1 MSIEVSPLRRRM
13 IDDMT
18 IRNMT
23 PGTRTAVLGGHV
35 ERCEDCAHT
44 RIAYNCCRY
53 RHRPSIARDR
63 SPISAEGWWSC
74 LNQVYKLAQFGRAS
88 PDVARSHQMTIRKKI
103 FLLAGILLALF
114 GIVVGVV
121 ATVQKLNSD
130 QISNI
135 AEYELPLTRLVA
147 ELDVDTDRYELG
159 ILRALR
165 LDPLN
170 PPELAAAIA
179 AKKEVGDELRAD
191 VDTATTL
198 LAKAIQD
205 PGYRAA
211 ERVELARIEG
221 SFKYLT
227 RNLEGF
233 LATGEQTMADLAEG
247 RREDART
254 ASRQLLN
261 TYLSFGLFLAACGV
275 GLGISA
281 VGSARVVG
289 ALRQLVVRTRAIEA
303 GTDSEPLSVRTRDE
317 VGELALSFNRMVEE
331 LRTRERIKDTFG
343 KFVDPRIVTRLIG
356 SGAEQAERRTL
367 TVFFSDIKGFSGISE
382 QLTASA
388 VVNLLNSYFGAVAEI
403 IHAHRGFI
411 DKYIGDAV
419 MAFWVS
425 PFSAGDD
432 HASDACLAA
441 LAQQEALVRL
451 RTQLPEITGMRRN
464 PPELGIRMGIAT
476 GEAVVGTIG
485 SDSSRTY
492 TVIGDTVN
500 LASRLESINKLYG
513 TSLILSEETY
523 RTAQH
528 VIEARE
534 LDLVTVAGKT
544 EPVRIYEAIGRVGEI
559 APERIALREMFANGL
574 AAYRR
579 QDWDEAQRCFESC
592 QLSDA
597 EDEPSRLFIHRISL
611 LRSTPPP
618 AGWDGVW
625 HFREK

>member
-1 MSIEVSPLRRRM
+1 
-13 IDDMT
+13 
-18 IRNMT
+18 
-23 PGTRTAVLGGHV
+23 
-35 ERCEDCAHT
+35 
-44 RIAYNCCRY
+44 
-53 RHRPSIARDR
+53 
-63 SPISAEGWWSC
+63 
-74 LNQVYKLAQFGRAS
+74 
-88 PDVARSHQMTIRKKI
+88 MTIRKKI

-114 GIVVGVV
+114 GVVVGVL
-121 ATVQKLNSD
+121 AFAQKMNSD

-135 AEYELPLTRLVA
+135 AEYELPLSRLVA

-170 PPELAAAIA
+170 PPERAAAIA
-179 AKKEVGDELRAD
+179 AKKRVGDELRAD
-191 VDTATTL
+191 ADAATAL
-198 LAKAIQD
+198 IAKAIQD
-205 PGYRAA
+205 PGYQTA

-221 SFKYLT
+221 SFRYLT
-227 RNLEGF
+227 RSLEGF
-233 LATGEQTMADLAEG
+233 LATGEQVMADLVDG

-254 ASRQLLN
+254 ASLGFAKYAQAFGPDLSEVRLNLAGLTDRATRDVLARQRLN
-261 TYLSFGLFLAACGV
+261 TYLSFGLFLLACRI
-275 GLGISA
+275 GLSVSA

-289 ALRQLVVRTRAIEA
+289 GLRQLVVSTRAIEA
-303 GTDSEPLSVRTRDE
+303 GTVSEPLSILTRDE
-317 VGELALSFNRMVEE
+317 VGDLAHSFNRMVEE

-356 SGAEQAERRTL
+356 TGAEQAERRKL
-367 TVFFSDIKGFSGISE
+367 TIFFSDIKGFSGISE

-388 VVNLLNSYFGAVAEI
+388 VVNLLNSYFGTVAEV

-441 LAQQEALVRL
+441 LAQQEAIVQL
-451 RTQLPEITGMRRN
+451 RAQLPEITGMRRD
-464 PPELGIRMGIAT
+464 PPELTIRMGIAT

-485 SDSSRTY
+485 SASSRSY

-513 TSLILSEETY
+513 TSLILSDETY
-523 RTAQH
+523 RTARH

-534 LDLVTVAGKT
+534 LDLITVAGKT
-544 EPVRIYEAIGRVGEI
+544 KPVRIYEAMGRVGEI
-559 APERIALREMFANGL
+559 APERIQLREMYANGL

-592 QLSDA
+592 QLGDA
-597 EDEPSRLFIHRISL
+597 HDGASRLFIERISL
-611 LRSTPPP
+611 LRSSPPP
-618 AGWDGVW
+618 ADWDGVW
-625 HFREK
+625 HFKEK

>member
-1 MSIEVSPLRRRM
+1 
-13 IDDMT
+13 
-18 IRNMT
+18 
-23 PGTRTAVLGGHV
+23 
-35 ERCEDCAHT
+35 
-44 RIAYNCCRY
+44 
-53 RHRPSIARDR
+53 
-63 SPISAEGWWSC
+63 
-74 LNQVYKLAQFGRAS
+74 
-88 PDVARSHQMTIRKKI
+88 MTIRKKI

-114 GIVVGVV
+114 GAVVGVL
-121 ATVQKLNSD
+121 AIVQKLDSD

-135 AEYELPLTRLVA
+135 AEYELPLARLVA

-170 PPELAAAIA
+170 PPELTAAIA
-179 AKKEVGDELRAD
+179 AKKQVGDELRVDAD
-191 VDTATTL
+191 AATAL
-198 LAKAIQD
+198 IAKAIHD
-205 PGYRAA
+205 TGYRAA

-227 RNLEGF
+227 RGLEGF
-233 LATGEQTMADLAEG
+233 LATGEQVMADLVDG

-254 ASRQLLN
+254 ASLGFTKYAQAFGPDLSEVRLNLAGLTDRATRDVLARQRLN
-261 TYLSFGLFLAACGV
+261 AYLSFGLFLLACGI
-275 GLGISA
+275 GLGVSA
-281 VGSARVVG
+281 VGSARVIG
-289 ALRQLVVRTRAIEA
+289 GLRQLVVRTRAIEA
-303 GTDSEPLSVRTRDE
+303 GTVSEPLSILTRDE

-388 VVNLLNSYFGAVAEI
+388 VVNLLNSYFGTVAEV

-425 PFSAGDD
+425 PFSAGDE

-441 LAQQEALVRL
+441 LAQQEAITLL
-451 RTQLPEITGMRRN
+451 RAQLPEITGMRRD
-464 PPELGIRMGIAT
+464 PPELAIRMGIAT

-485 SDSSRTY
+485 SDSSRSY

-500 LASRLESINKLYG
+500 LASRLESINKLYS

-523 RTAQH
+523 RMAQQ

-534 LDLVTVAGKT
+534 LDLITVAGKT
-544 EPVRIYEAIGRVGEI
+544 EPVRIYEAMARVGEI
-559 APERIALREMFANGL
+559 APEQIQLREMYANGL

-579 QDWDEAQRCFESC
+579 QDWDEAQRCFECC
-592 QLSDA
+592 QLGDA
-597 EDEPSRLFIHRISL
+597 DDGPSRLFIERISL
-611 LRSTPPP
+611 LRSSPPP
-618 AGWDGVW
+618 ADWDGVW
-625 HFREK
+625 HFEEK

>member
-1 MSIEVSPLRRRM
+1 
-13 IDDMT
+13 
-18 IRNMT
+18 
-23 PGTRTAVLGGHV
+23 
-35 ERCEDCAHT
+35 
-44 RIAYNCCRY
+44 
-53 RHRPSIARDR
+53 
-63 SPISAEGWWSC
+63 
-74 LNQVYKLAQFGRAS
+74 
-88 PDVARSHQMTIRKKI
+88 MTIRKKI

-114 GIVVGVV
+114 GVVVGVL
-121 ATVQKLNSD
+121 TVIQKLDSD
-130 QISNI
+130 QINNL

-165 LDPLN
+165 LNPLN
-170 PPELAAAIA
+170 PDELAAAIA
-179 AKKEVGDELRAD
+179 AKKELTDELRAD
-191 VDTATTL
+191 VDAATAL

-205 PGYRAA
+205 PGYRTA

-227 RNLEGF
+227 RSLDGF
-233 LATGEQTMADLAEG
+233 LATGEQTMAALINDK
-247 RREDART
+247 REDART
-254 ASRQLLN
+254 ASLGFAKFARAFGPDLSEIRRNLASLTDRGTRAVLARQRLN
-261 TYLSFGLFLAACGV
+261 TYLSFSLFVAACGI

-289 ALRQLVVRTRAIEA
+289 GLRQLVARTRAIES
-303 GTDSEPLSVRTRDE
+303 GKESEPLSILTRDE

-367 TVFFSDIKGFSGISE
+367 TIFFSDIKDFSGISE

-388 VVNLLNSYFGAVAEI
+388 VVNLLNSYFGTVADV

-441 LAQQEALVRL
+441 LAQQEAIRAL
-451 RTQLPEITGMRRN
+451 RDQLPEITGMRRN
-464 PPELGIRMGIAT
+464 PPRLAVRMGIAT

-485 SDSSRTY
+485 SDSTRSY

-500 LASRLESINKLYG
+500 LASRLESINKVYG
-513 TSLILSEETY
+513 SSLILSEETY
-523 RTAQH
+523 RMAQQ

-534 LDLVTVAGKT
+534 LDFITVAGKT
-544 EPVRIYEAIGRVGEI
+544 EPVRIYEAMGRVGELT
-559 APERIALREMFANGL
+559 PERIQLREMFASGL

-579 QDWDEAQRCFESC
+579 QNWDEAQTCFDSC
-592 QLSDA
+592 LLGA
-597 EDEPSRLFIHRISL
+597 VEDGPSL
-611 LRSTPPP
+611 LFVERIRKLRSIPPP
-618 AGWDGVW
+618 ADWDGVW
-625 HFREK
+625 HFLEK

>member
-1 MSIEVSPLRRRM
+1 
-13 IDDMT
+13 
-18 IRNMT
+18 
-23 PGTRTAVLGGHV
+23 
-35 ERCEDCAHT
+35 
-44 RIAYNCCRY
+44 
-53 RHRPSIARDR
+53 
-63 SPISAEGWWSC
+63 
-74 LNQVYKLAQFGRAS
+74 
-88 PDVARSHQMTIRKKI
+88 MTIRKKI

-114 GIVVGVV
+114 GVVVGVL
-121 ATVQKLNSD
+121 AIVQKLDSD

-179 AKKEVGDELRAD
+179 AKKAVGDELRAD
-191 VDTATTL
+191 VGTATAL

-205 PGYRAA
+205 PAYRAA

-221 SFKYLT
+221 SFKYLI

-233 LATGEQTMADLAEG
+233 LATGEKTMADLADG
-247 RREDART
+247 RRDDART
-254 ASRQLLN
+254 ASLGFAKYAQAFGPDLSEIRLNLAGLTDRATRNVLARQRLN

-289 ALRQLVVRTRAIEA
+289 GLRQLVVRTRAIEA
-303 GTDSEPLSVRTRDE
+303 GKDSEPLSILTRDE

-367 TVFFSDIKGFSGISE
+367 TIFFSDIKGFSGISE

-441 LAQQEALVRL
+441 LAQQEAIVLL
-451 RTQLPEITGMRRN
+451 RAQLPEITGMRRN
-464 PPELGIRMGIAT
+464 PPELAIRMGIAT

-528 VIEARE
+528 VVEARE

-544 EPVRIYEAIGRVGEI
+544 EPVRIYEAMGRVGEI
-559 APERIALREMFANGL
+559 APERIALREMFASGL
-574 AAYRR
+574 SAYRR

-597 EDEPSRLFIHRISL
+597 EDGPSRLFLERVSL
-611 LRSTPPP
+611 LRGTPPP
-618 AGWDGVW
+618 ADWDGVW
-625 HFREK
+625 HFSKK

>member
-1 MSIEVSPLRRRM
+1 
-13 IDDMT
+13 
-18 IRNMT
+18 
-23 PGTRTAVLGGHV
+23 
-35 ERCEDCAHT
+35 
-44 RIAYNCCRY
+44 
-53 RHRPSIARDR
+53 
-63 SPISAEGWWSC
+63 
-74 LNQVYKLAQFGRAS
+74 
-88 PDVARSHQMTIRKKI
+88 MTIRKKI

-114 GIVVGVV
+114 GVVVGVLAV
-121 ATVQKLNSD
+121 IQKLDSD

-135 AEYELPLTRLVA
+135 TEYELPLTRLVA
-147 ELDVDTDRYELG
+147 EIDVDTDRYELG

-170 PPELAAAIA
+170 PPELATAIA
-179 AKKEVGDELRAD
+179 AKKEVADELRAD
-191 VDTATTL
+191 VDAATTL

-221 SFKYLT
+221 SFKYLA
-227 RNLEGF
+227 RSLEGF
-233 LATGEQTMADLAEG
+233 LATGEQTLAALING
-247 RREDART
+247 QREDART
-254 ASRQLLN
+254 TSLGFAKFAQAFGPDLSEIRRNLAGLTSRAASAVLARQRLN
-261 TYLSFGLFLAACGV
+261 TYLSFGLFVAACGI

-289 ALRQLVVRTRAIEA
+289 GLRQLVVRTRAIES
-303 GTDSEPLSVRTRDE
+303 GKESEPLSILTRDE

-367 TVFFSDIKGFSGISE
+367 TIFFSDIKAFSGISE

-388 VVNLLNSYFGAVAEI
+388 VVNLLNSYFGTVADV
-403 IHAHRGFI
+403 IHAHHGFI

-441 LAQQEALVRL
+441 LAQQEAITAL
-451 RTQLPEITGMRRN
+451 RDQLPEITGMRRN
-464 PPELGIRMGIAT
+464 PPKLAVRMGIAT

-485 SDSSRTY
+485 SDSTRSY

-500 LASRLESINKLYG
+500 LASRLESINKVYG
-513 TSLILSEETY
+513 SSLILSEETY
-523 RTAQH
+523 RMAQQ

-534 LDLVTVAGKT
+534 LDLITVAGKT
-544 EPVRIYEAIGRVGEI
+544 EPVRIYEGMGRIGELT
-559 APERIALREMFANGL
+559 PERIQLREMFASGL
-574 AAYRR
+574 AAYR
-579 QDWDEAQRCFESC
+579 QQNWDEAQTCFDSC
-592 QLSDA
+592 LLGA
-597 EDEPSRLFIHRISL
+597 VEDGPSL
-611 LRSTPPP
+611 LFVERIRQLRGTPPP
-618 AGWDGVW
+618 ADWDGVW
-625 HFREK
+625 RFLEK

>member
-1 MSIEVSPLRRRM
+1 
-13 IDDMT
+13 
-18 IRNMT
+18 
-23 PGTRTAVLGGHV
+23 
-35 ERCEDCAHT
+35 
-44 RIAYNCCRY
+44 
-53 RHRPSIARDR
+53 
-63 SPISAEGWWSC
+63 
-74 LNQVYKLAQFGRAS
+74 
-88 PDVARSHQMTIRKKI
+88 MTIRKKI

-114 GIVVGVV
+114 GAVVGVV

-147 ELDVDTDRYELG
+147 ELDVDTDRYELS

-191 VDTATTL
+191 VDTATAL

-205 PGYRAA
+205 PAYPAA

-227 RNLEGF
+227 RNLDGF
-233 LATGEQTMADLAEG
+233 LATGEQTMADLVEG

-254 ASRQLLN
+254 ASLGFAKYAQAFGPDLSEIRRNLAGLTDRATRNVLARQRLN
-261 TYLSFGLFLAACGV
+261 TYLSFGLFLAACGI

-281 VGSARVVG
+281 VGSARVVEV
-289 ALRQLVVRTRAIEA
+289 LRQLVVRTRAIEA

-367 TVFFSDIKGFSGISE
+367 TIFFSDIKGFSGISE

-388 VVNLLNSYFGAVAEI
+388 VVNLLNSYFGTVAEI

-441 LAQQEALVRL
+441 LAQQEAIILL
-451 RTQLPEITGMRRN
+451 RAQLPEITGMRRN
-464 PPELGIRMGIAT
+464 PPELAIRMGIAT

-528 VIEARE
+528 VVEARE

-544 EPVRIYEAIGRVGEI
+544 EPVRIYEAIGRVGEV
-559 APERIALREMFANGL
+559 APEKIALREMFANGL
-574 AAYRR
+574 DAYRR

-592 QLSDA
+592 QLNDA
-597 EDEPSRLFIHRISL
+597 EDGPSRLFASRVNL

-618 AGWDGVW
+618 GDWDGVW

>member
-1 MSIEVSPLRRRM
+1 
-13 IDDMT
+13 
-18 IRNMT
+18 
-23 PGTRTAVLGGHV
+23 
-35 ERCEDCAHT
+35 
-44 RIAYNCCRY
+44 
-53 RHRPSIARDR
+53 
-63 SPISAEGWWSC
+63 
-74 LNQVYKLAQFGRAS
+74 
-88 PDVARSHQMTIRKKI
+88 MTIRKKI

-114 GIVVGVV
+114 GAVVGVLAV
-121 ATVQKLNSD
+121 VQKLDSD

-179 AKKEVGDELRAD
+179 AKKQVGDELRAD
-191 VDTATTL
+191 ADAATAL
-198 LAKAIQD
+198 IAKAIQD
-205 PGYRAA
+205 TGYGAA

-227 RNLEGF
+227 RSLEGF
-233 LATGEQTMADLAEG
+233 LATGEQVMADLVDG

-254 ASRQLLN
+254 ASLGFANYAQAFGPDLSEVRLNLAGLTDRATRNVRARQRLN
-261 TYLSFGLFLAACGV
+261 TYLSFGLFLLACGI
-275 GLGISA
+275 GLGVSA

-289 ALRQLVVRTRAIEA
+289 GLRQLVVRTRAIEA
-303 GTDSEPLSVRTRDE
+303 GTVSEPLSILTRDE

-367 TVFFSDIKGFSGISE
+367 TIFFSDIKGFSGISE

-388 VVNLLNSYFGAVAEI
+388 VVNLLNSYFGTVAEI

-441 LAQQEALVRL
+441 LAQQEAVVQL
-451 RTQLPEITGMRRN
+451 RAQLPEITGMRRD
-464 PPELGIRMGIAT
+464 PPELVIRMGIAT

-485 SDSSRTY
+485 SESSRSY

-500 LASRLESINKLYG
+500 LASRLESINKLYS

-534 LDLVTVAGKT
+534 LDLITVAGKT
-544 EPVRIYEAIGRVGEI
+544 EPVRIYEAMGRVGEI
-559 APERIALREMFANGL
+559 APEQIQLREMYANGL

-579 QDWDEAQRCFESC
+579 QDWDQAQRCFESC
-592 QLSDA
+592 KLGDA
-597 EDEPSRLFIHRISL
+597 DDGPSRLFIERISL
-611 LRSTPPP
+611 LRSSPPP
-618 AGWDGVW
+618 ADWDGVW
-625 HFREK
+625 HFKKK

>member
-1 MSIEVSPLRRRM
+1 
-13 IDDMT
+13 
-18 IRNMT
+18 
-23 PGTRTAVLGGHV
+23 
-35 ERCEDCAHT
+35 
-44 RIAYNCCRY
+44 
-53 RHRPSIARDR
+53 
-63 SPISAEGWWSC
+63 
-74 LNQVYKLAQFGRAS
+74 
-88 PDVARSHQMTIRKKI
+88 MTIRKKI

-114 GIVVGVV
+114 GAVVGVL
-121 ATVQKLNSD
+121 AIVQKLDSD

-135 AEYELPLTRLVA
+135 AEYELPLARLVA

-179 AKKEVGDELRAD
+179 AKKQVGDELRAD
-191 VDTATTL
+191 ANAATAL
-198 LAKAIQD
+198 IAKAIHD
-205 PGYRAA
+205 TGYRAA

-227 RNLEGF
+227 RGLEGF
-233 LATGEQTMADLAEG
+233 LATGEQVMADLVDG
-247 RREDART
+247 RHEDART
-254 ASRQLLN
+254 ASLGFTKYAQAFGPDLSEVRLNLAGLTDRATRDVLARQRLN
-261 TYLSFGLFLAACGV
+261 TYLSFGLFLLACGI
-275 GLGISA
+275 GLGVSA
-281 VGSARVVG
+281 VGSARVIG
-289 ALRQLVVRTRAIEA
+289 GLRQLVVRTRAIEA
-303 GTDSEPLSVRTRDE
+303 GTVSEPLSILTRDE

-388 VVNLLNSYFGAVAEI
+388 VVNLLNSYFGTVAEV

-441 LAQQEALVRL
+441 LAQQEAITLL
-451 RTQLPEITGMRRN
+451 RAQLSEITGMRRD
-464 PPELGIRMGIAT
+464 PPELAIRMGIAT

-485 SDSSRTY
+485 SDSSRSY

-500 LASRLESINKLYG
+500 LASRLESINKIYS

-523 RTAQH
+523 RMAQQI
-528 VIEARE
+528 IEARE
-534 LDLVTVAGKT
+534 LDLITVAGKT
-544 EPVRIYEAIGRVGEI
+544 EPVRIYEAMEVE
-559 APERIALREMFANGL
+559 AN
-574 AAYRR
+574 R
-579 QDWDEAQRCFESC
+579 FS
-592 QLSDA
+592 
-597 EDEPSRLFIHRISL
+597 SL
-611 LRSTPPP
+611 ILMPPP
-618 AGWDGVW
+618 ALRTEIGRKSAPSLEHMLSLATKFDVSKDAMARAYAEYHSETIASWWSATARWSATTATRSAFPISRRSAAGPYP
-625 HFREK
+625 RGRCSIARGCR

>member
-1 MSIEVSPLRRRM
+1 
-13 IDDMT
+13 
-18 IRNMT
+18 
-23 PGTRTAVLGGHV
+23 
-35 ERCEDCAHT
+35 
-44 RIAYNCCRY
+44 
-53 RHRPSIARDR
+53 
-63 SPISAEGWWSC
+63 
-74 LNQVYKLAQFGRAS
+74 
-88 PDVARSHQMTIRKKI
+88 MTIRKKI

-114 GIVVGVV
+114 GAVVGVL
-121 ATVQKLNSD
+121 AIVQKLDSD

-191 VDTATTL
+191 ADTATAL
-198 LAKAIQD
+198 IAKAIKD
-205 PGYRAA
+205 RGYGAS

-221 SFKYLT
+221 AFKYLI
-227 RNLEGF
+227 RSLEGF
-233 LATGEQTMADLAEG
+233 LATGEQVMAALVDG

-254 ASRQLLN
+254 ASLGFAKYARAFGPDLSEVRLNLADLTDRGTRDVLARQRLN
-261 TYLSFGLFLAACGV
+261 TYLSFGLFLLACSI
-275 GLGISA
+275 GLGVSA

-289 ALRQLVVRTRAIEA
+289 GLRQLVVRTRAIEA
-303 GTDSEPLSVRTRDE
+303 GAVSEPLSILTRDE

-343 KFVDPRIVTRLIG
+343 KFVDPRIVSRLIG

-367 TVFFSDIKGFSGISE
+367 TIFFSDIKDFSGISE

-388 VVNLLNSYFGAVAEI
+388 VVNLLNSYFGTVAEV

-441 LAQQEALVRL
+441 LAQQEAVIQL
-451 RTQLPEITGMRRN
+451 RAQLPEITGMRRN
-464 PPELGIRMGIAT
+464 PPELAIRMGIAT

-485 SDSSRTY
+485 SDSSRSY

-534 LDLVTVAGKT
+534 LDLITVAGKT
-544 EPVRIYEAIGRVGEI
+544 EPVRIYEAMGRAGEI
-559 APERIALREMFANGL
+559 APEQIQLREMYANGL

-579 QDWDEAQRCFESC
+579 QDWNEAQRCFESC
-592 QLSDA
+592 QLGDA
-597 EDEPSRLFIHRISL
+597 QDGPSRLFIERISL
-611 LRSTPPP
+611 LRSSPPP
-618 AGWDGVW
+618 ADWDGVW
-625 HFREK
+625 HFKEK

>member
-1 MSIEVSPLRRRM
+1 
-13 IDDMT
+13 
-18 IRNMT
+18 
-23 PGTRTAVLGGHV
+23 
-35 ERCEDCAHT
+35 
-44 RIAYNCCRY
+44 
-53 RHRPSIARDR
+53 
-63 SPISAEGWWSC
+63 
-74 LNQVYKLAQFGRAS
+74 
-88 PDVARSHQMTIRKKI
+88 MTIRKKI

-114 GIVVGVV
+114 GVVVGVL
-121 ATVQKLNSD
+121 TVIQKLDSD
-130 QISNI
+130 QINNL

-165 LDPLN
+165 LNPLN
-170 PPELAAAIA
+170 PDELAAAIA
-179 AKKEVGDELRAD
+179 AKKELTDELRAD
-191 VDTATTL
+191 VDAATAL

-205 PGYRAA
+205 PGYRTA

-227 RNLEGF
+227 RSLDGF
-233 LATGEQTMADLAEG
+233 LATGEQTMAALINDK
-247 RREDART
+247 REDART
-254 ASRQLLN
+254 ASLGFAKFARAFGPDLSEIRRNLASLTDRGTRAVLARQRLN
-261 TYLSFGLFLAACGV
+261 TYLSFSLFVAACGI

-289 ALRQLVVRTRAIEA
+289 GLRQLVARTRAIES
-303 GTDSEPLSVRTRDE
+303 GKESEPLSILTRDE

-367 TVFFSDIKGFSGISE
+367 TIFFSDIKDFSGISE

-388 VVNLLNSYFGAVAEI
+388 VVNLLNSYFGTVADV

-432 HASDACLAA
+432 HAIDACLAA
-441 LAQQEALVRL
+441 LAQQEAIRAL
-451 RTQLPEITGMRRN
+451 RDQLPEITGMRRN
-464 PPELGIRMGIAT
+464 PPKLAVRMGIAT

-485 SDSSRTY
+485 SDSTRSY

-500 LASRLESINKLYG
+500 LASRLESINKVYG
-513 TSLILSEETY
+513 SSLILSEETY
-523 RTAQH
+523 RMAQQ

-534 LDLVTVAGKT
+534 LDFITVAGKT
-544 EPVRIYEAIGRVGEI
+544 EPVRIYEAMGRVGELT
-559 APERIALREMFANGL
+559 PERSQLREMFASGL

-579 QDWDEAQRCFESC
+579 QDWDEAQTCFDSC
-592 QLSDA
+592 LLGA
-597 EDEPSRLFIHRISL
+597 VEDGPSL
-611 LRSTPPP
+611 LFVECIRKLRSIPPP
-618 AGWDGVW
+618 ADWGGVW
-625 HFREK
+625 HFLEK

>member
-1 MSIEVSPLRRRM
+1 
-13 IDDMT
+13 
-18 IRNMT
+18 
-23 PGTRTAVLGGHV
+23 
-35 ERCEDCAHT
+35 
-44 RIAYNCCRY
+44 
-53 RHRPSIARDR
+53 
-63 SPISAEGWWSC
+63 
-74 LNQVYKLAQFGRAS
+74 
-88 PDVARSHQMTIRKKI
+88 MTIRKKI

-114 GIVVGVV
+114 GVVVGVLAV
-121 ATVQKLNSD
+121 IQKLDSD

-135 AEYELPLTRLVA
+135 TEYELPLTRLVA
-147 ELDVDTDRYELG
+147 EIDVDTDRYELG

-170 PPELAAAIA
+170 PPELATAIA
-179 AKKEVGDELRAD
+179 AKKEVADELRAD
-191 VDTATTL
+191 VDAATTL

-221 SFKYLT
+221 SFKYLA
-227 RNLEGF
+227 RSLEGF
-233 LATGEQTMADLAEG
+233 LATGEQTLAALING
-247 RREDART
+247 QREDART
-254 ASRQLLN
+254 TSLGFAKFAQAFGPDLSEIRRNLAGLTDRAARAVLARQRLN
-261 TYLSFGLFLAACGV
+261 TYLSFGLFVAACGI

-289 ALRQLVVRTRAIEA
+289 GLRQLVVRTRAIES
-303 GTDSEPLSVRTRDE
+303 GKESEPLSILTRDE

-367 TVFFSDIKGFSGISE
+367 TIFFSDIKAFSGISE

-388 VVNLLNSYFGAVAEI
+388 VVNLLNSYFGTVADV
-403 IHAHRGFI
+403 IHAHHGFI

-441 LAQQEALVRL
+441 LAQQEAITAL
-451 RTQLPEITGMRRN
+451 RDQLPEITGMRRN
-464 PPELGIRMGIAT
+464 PPKLAVRMGIAT

-485 SDSSRTY
+485 SDSTRSY

-500 LASRLESINKLYG
+500 LASRLESINKVYG
-513 TSLILSEETY
+513 SSLILSEETY
-523 RTAQH
+523 RMAQQ

-534 LDLVTVAGKT
+534 LDLITVAGKT
-544 EPVRIYEAIGRVGEI
+544 EPVRIYEGMGRVGELT
-559 APERIALREMFANGL
+559 PERIQLREMFASGL
-574 AAYRR
+574 AAYR
-579 QDWDEAQRCFESC
+579 QQNWDEAQTCFDSC
-592 QLSDA
+592 LLGA
-597 EDEPSRLFIHRISL
+597 VEDGPSLLFVERIRQ
-611 LRSTPPP
+611 LRSTAPP
-618 AGWDGVW
+618 ADWDGVW
-625 HFREK
+625 RFLEK